1 MWQPR
6 GRCPQRLRSGVVW
19 GEEKGGEGSASG
31 AEMSLSRGGHWPVGS
46 KRS

>member
-1 MWQPR
+1 MAAPR
-6 GRCPQRLRSGVVW
+6 EVSAALEVRDCLGR
-19 GEEKGGEGSASG
+19 GEGRAGSASG